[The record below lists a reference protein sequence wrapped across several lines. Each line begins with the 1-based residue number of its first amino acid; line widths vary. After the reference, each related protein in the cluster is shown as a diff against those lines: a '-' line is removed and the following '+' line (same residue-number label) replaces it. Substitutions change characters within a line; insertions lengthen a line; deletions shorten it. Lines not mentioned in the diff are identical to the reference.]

1 MKWPAAPCPLPSRK
15 RIPPHWFGWLLGCV
29 LVAAVSPLA
38 AQPLAPPPATDPVD
52 VYLAAIER
60 AESTGGAYATEL
72 VDLYYGLGQTL
83 LEQGDLEWARDAFH
97 QTVMVARVNSG
108 PYSVKQASYLYSV
121 ADIESRLGN
130 PAAAIEVLN
139 HIYVIFTRHHGEE
152 NPALLGDVEDLY
164 DWYLDRL
171 SVEGAPVGPSDFENL
186 SFLMERIAA
195 LTEARY
201 GLGHA
206 LTASRY
212 RELGQLHYQAIHHF
226 IQTGQPPIPELV
238 MQSEGSGNQALR
250 ERSTINHLERGEE
263 AFERAVQARQ
273 ENPDGTELELAEAM
287 AQLGDWY
294 LAFKYFRKA
303 RRQYEQA
310 YRLLANQPEYRNL
323 ADQYLGTPAP
333 LRFLNAA
340 EPFVRNLEPPAAG
353 RRLEVSMAVSLT
365 GRLYDIEIV
374 KAPDALSKD
383 QLRAVKQHLE
393 STRFRPAVVNGKSQ
407 SVQGFVFKALADE
420 PEAAAING

>member
-1 MKWPAAPCPLPSRK
+1 MNWPAAPCPLPLRE
-15 RIPPHWFGWLLGCV
+15 RIPPHWIGWLLGCV
-29 LVAAVSPLA
+29 LVAAVPTLP
-38 AQPLAPPPATDPVD
+38 AQPLVPPPATDPVD

-60 AESTGGAYATEL
+60 AESAGGAYAAEL
-72 VDLYYGLGQTL
+72 VDLYYGMGQTL
-83 LEQGDLEWARDAFH
+83 LGQGELEWARDAFH

-108 PYSVKQASYLYSV
+108 PYSVQQTRYLYSI

-130 PAAAIEVLN
+130 PAAAIEVLD
-139 HIYVIFTRHHGEE
+139 HIYEIFARQQGED
-152 NPALLGDVEDLY
+152 NPALLGEVESIY
-164 DWYLDRL
+164 DWYLGRL

-186 SFLMERIAA
+186 SYLMERIAA
-195 LTEARY
+195 LTEARH

-206 LTASRY
+206 MTASRY

-226 IQTGQPPIPELV
+226 IRTGQLPIPELV

-250 ERSTINHLERGEE
+250 ERSIINHLERGAE
-263 AFERAVQARQ
+263 AFERAVQAWQ

-294 LAFKYFRKA
+294 LAFRYFRKA

-310 YRLLANQPEYRNL
+310 YRLLADHPEYRTL

-333 LRFLNAA
+333 LRFLNTT
-340 EPFVRNLEPPAAG
+340 EPFVRNLEPPGADAP
-353 RRLEVSMAVSLT
+353 LEVSLAVSLT
-365 GRLYDIEIV
+365 GRLYDVKIV
-374 KAPDALSKD
+374 KAPDALSED
-383 QLRAVKQHLE
+383 QLRALTQHLE

-407 SVQGFVFKALADE
+407 SVQGVVLKAQAVR
-420 PEAAAING
+420 PEATAISG